1 MTLDGFL
8 GGYETVL
15 RFIAE
20 ITVNTLELIG
30 ISIII
35 FGSAKALLTAL
46 SKIFNK
52 RKSTH
57 NTMIELGHT
66 LALALEF
73 KMGAEIVN
81 TVIIR
86 DLRELGILAI
96 VIALRTILA
105 ILIHWEIKVEQ
116 NRCINDMTEQLQK
129 SEAIDPEELKSKIT
143 DPKED

>member
-1 MTLDGFL
+1 MSLEGILDG
-8 GGYETVL
+8 YEAIL

-20 ITVNTLELIG
+20 ITVHTLELIG

-35 FGSAKALLTAL
+35 FGSVKALTTVLT
-46 SKIFNK
+46 KVFNK
-52 RKSTH
+52 SKPTR
-57 NTMIELGHT
+57 NTMIDLGHT

-81 TVIIR
+81 TVIIH

-116 NRCINDMTEQLQK
+116 NRCINEVTEQLQK
-129 SEAIDPEELKSKIT
+129 AEVINPEEIKGKIGG
-143 DPKED
+143 PKED